1 MDEKQVERVEVET
14 LELEKKPGKNKQKRK
29 LTMPKKKTVMLGA
42 VGLLVLAVVISNL
55 TRKPSLPSV
64 AVTPVTRGSVEQT
77 LDTCGLVSSLSEKTY
92 FSPVSAN
99 VAQLPVAVGDN
110 VSAGDLIV
118 GYDLDS
124 IQEQVQKANLELT
137 AARSGYHDSLN
148 KSNEKADEY
157 SQAKHDAEKL
167 YAEANDLRSKVA
179 GLKDQLAQAQKE
191 QAGQEAGN
199 AANQQKI
206 AELQKEAADLE
217 TTQAQLELQIAEK
230 QRLIAEK
237 QAELDALVN
246 PPEPDPAASP
256 APIED
261 SSDKIEQLKQ
271 EISTLQGEL
280 DVLNKTQAD
289 NDQRQ
294 KQIADEIQQLQSAG
308 GAAAAKVVQLQADL
322 EKAST
327 ELSQK
332 ETELAKRESVRDSAQ
347 ASILSNEM
355 KTQLQANTN
364 LSELAAMSTNELLQ
378 LARAG
383 IKAEF
388 SGIVTKVNT
397 KEGAATAEGT
407 ELITVASN
415 REVMVEISITKYDL
429 EKIAVGQKAEITLA
443 GHQYTGTVEKISRV
457 AEANA
462 QGTPVIHAQVRFD
475 NPDDNIFLGV
485 EAKVSVNTAK
495 AENALLVPVEAIN
508 TDRQGSFVYAVENGL
523 LIRKT
528 IEIGVTSD
536 DAAEIKSGLSE
547 GDLVVLSAAAG
558 LQEGMQV
565 TPVQQ

>member
-1 MDEKQVERVEVET
+1 MDEKKVERVEVET
-14 LELEKKPGKNKQKRK
+14 LELEKKPGKKKQERKR
-29 LTMPKKKTVMLGA
+29 TMPKKKTVILGV
-42 VGLLVLAVVISNL
+42 VGLLVLYIIVSNL
-55 TRKPSLPSV
+55 TRKPPMPAV
-64 AVTPVTRGSVEQT
+64 AVTPVTRGNIEQT
-77 LDTCGLVSSLSEKTY
+77 LDTSGLVSSLSEKTY

-99 VAQLPVAVGDN
+99 IAKLPLTVGDN

-118 GYDLDS
+118 SYDLES

-137 AARSGYHDSLN
+137 AARSGYRESLN

-157 SQAKHDAEKL
+157 SQARHDAEKL

-179 GLKDQLAQAQKE
+179 GLKEQLVQAQKE
-191 QAGQEAGN
+191 QAEQEAN
-199 AANQQKI
+199 SAVNQQKI
-206 AELQKEAADLE
+206 AELQKEAADLK
-217 TTQAQLELQIAEK
+217 TQRAELELQIAEK
-230 QRLIAEK
+230 QRQITEK
-237 QAELDALVN
+237 QEKLDALVKQ
-246 PPEPDPAASP
+246 PATDSLASP
-256 APIED
+256 APTED
-261 SSDKIEQLKQ
+261 HSAEIEQLKQ
-271 EISTLQGEL
+271 EISTLQKEL
-280 DVLNKTQAD
+280 DALNKTKAN

-294 KQIADEIQQLQSAG
+294 QQIADEIQQLQSAG
-308 GAAAAKVVQLQADL
+308 GAAAKVVQLQADL

-332 ETELAKRESVRDSAQ
+332 EAELAKRESVRDSAQ
-347 ASILSNEM
+347 ASILSDEM

-383 IKAEF
+383 IKSEF
-388 SGIVTKVNT
+388 SGIVTKINT
-397 KEGAATAEGT
+397 KEGAAIAEGT

-429 EKIAVGQKAEITLA
+429 EKIAVGQKAQISLA

-457 AEANA
+457 AEVNA

-495 AENALLVPVEAIN
+495 AENTLLIPVEAIN

-523 LIRKT
+523 LIRKVVET
-528 IEIGVTSD
+528 GVTSD